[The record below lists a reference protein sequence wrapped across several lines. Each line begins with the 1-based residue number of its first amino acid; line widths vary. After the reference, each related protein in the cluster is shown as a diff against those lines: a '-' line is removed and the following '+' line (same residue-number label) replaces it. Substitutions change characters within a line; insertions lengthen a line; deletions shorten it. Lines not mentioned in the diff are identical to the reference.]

1 MILPGLYRVSGMG
14 GGLGIDSIVWGR
26 GGRRIGLESVYGLV
40 RFGYALQM
48 KFLNCQLGP

>member
-26 GGRRIGLESVYGLV
+26 GGRPIGLESVFVVV
-40 RFGYALQM
+40 RVTMPYR
-48 KFLNCQLGP
+48 